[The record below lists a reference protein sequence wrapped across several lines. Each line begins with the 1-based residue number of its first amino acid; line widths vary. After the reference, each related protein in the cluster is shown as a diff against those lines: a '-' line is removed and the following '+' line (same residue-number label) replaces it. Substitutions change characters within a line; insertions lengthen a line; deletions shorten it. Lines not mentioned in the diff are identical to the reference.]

1 MISFRG
7 LWIIHKKAIRHI
19 THSESDTSQTL
30 FFDYKVLFSRQFPS
44 VNTRLKSIQKNRYS
58 PLPNDNDM
66 ASYFK
71 SAVEFS
77 FVGSSN
83 NDDDVVTISSDSPLH
98 YRLSFLGKES
108 LQCVYLEK
116 TENVYF
122 VTIPALVETHLHDQ
136 NFARI
141 LSNSTSFLLNVAGL
155 CGKFFDIKK
164 KRTRDEYARAFL
176 ELSKKL
182 HMVVPYGTPL
192 VNMDNEYVKALT
204 KVDEKVKNNKTPSR
218 KFDIVEH
225 LLFTNEDNT
234 QDSSLVILG
243 FKGVVVGDVDLQGSP
258 EMSLGF
264 SLGKS
269 GSNALSTVVQNI
281 SLYYSAVSTTSNDT
295 FATDIKLTPPNYPF
309 NLAYYTVTHD
319 LAISQTKTIQQL
331 LGASY
336 IIDYDR
342 NVFKVQVIVELDPIF
357 VRLKYDALIVEIP
370 LVGVKLDTLTNFTPL
385 NANFTQMERTTDT
398 LIFKIIKFDEG
409 NKAIIAFQF
418 MADLEDTAS
427 EYTRIRK
434 PSFVSD
440 LQNSFK
446 PHVIIKTKL
455 SSTLSGFNID
465 PRKIAIPQSKGS
477 QNFTIS
483 QQTHIQAIVFARNL
497 FTEVN
502 Q

>member
-19 THSESDTSQTL
+19 THSESNTSQTL

-204 KVDEKVKNNKTPSR
+204 KVDEKGKKQHKTPSR

-370 LVGVKLDTLTNFTPL
+370 LV
-385 NANFTQMERTTDT
+385 
-398 LIFKIIKFDEG
+398 
-409 NKAIIAFQF
+409 
-418 MADLEDTAS
+418 EDTAS

-446 PHVIIKTKL
+446 PHKDCY
-455 SSTLSGFNID
+455 STI
-465 PRKIAIPQSKGS
+465 KGS